1 MALAENEL
9 LLKNVRITTFGQQTI
24 YTAKSFPGGNDP
36 TPYYSLNAILGK
48 DHKQIPEIEAHMLK
62 AANKKFGDK
71 KGAAVLKAAKLIG
84 KVPLRDGDIKAD
96 YDGFE
101 GNMFLSARTAADKG
115 RPQVVDNL
123 RQPVVAGDKNA
134 PYDGCYADLI
144 ISFYGYDK
152 GNNGIGCGLKVVQFR
167 ANGERFS
174 GGGKPA
180 DLDDLEEIS
189 APADEDD
196 INS

>member
-1 MALAENEL
+1 MALADNEM

-24 YTAKSFPGGNDP
+24 YTAKAFPGGKDP
-36 TPYYSLNAILGK
+36 TPYYSLNAILPK
-48 DHKQIPEIEAHMLK
+48 DHPQIPQIEAQMLA

-71 KGAAVLKAAKLIG
+71 KGAGVLKAAKLIG

-101 GNMFLSARTAADKG
+101 GNMFLSARSAEDKG
-115 RPQVVDNL
+115 RPQVVNNL
-123 RQPVVAGDKNA
+123 RQPVQPGDPNA
-134 PYDGCYADLI
+134 PYDGCYADLV

-152 GNNGIGCGLKVVQFR
+152 GNNGIGCGLKVVQYR
-167 ANGERFS
+167 GKGDRFS
-174 GGGKPA
+174 GAGKPV
-180 DLDDLEEIS
+180 DLDDLEEI
-189 APADEDD
+189 AVNDEDD